1 LVFVAVAVLVAAACG
16 RGGNDQSKDT
26 TTTSAE
32 SSTTPSNAPPT
43 TTALTTTAA
52 PTTTT
57 TTWGVRADKVLI
69 GPGGLQ
75 VNLAACPESW
85 QDQQGISAER
95 ILLGASG
102 PFTGPAAP
110 IGLSLKGYEARLA
123 QANTQGGIA
132 GRSLEMVVLDDG
144 WDPQVSAADART
156 LIDSHGVMALTG
168 LYGTKQADAAS
179 AVASPACVPQVV
191 LSPHPALS
199 DAATRP
205 WLVPTLSSWM
215 SDITAML
222 QTIAGEQPTGV
233 TLAVV
238 SDDDREYGDSLVRY
252 ATAAAALYPNVTV
265 LPAVRVPAGTTDGTA
280 IAAQVAAGQ
289 PTALIVGMTS
299 TATEP
304 VLRALHASNAAAEA
318 RFVTSAVQL
327 QRLVAAGV
335 EGWRTVRSPDAPQE
349 ASGTLAAGFLE
360 AADAAGLSSSDR
372 PVFWIGYANADLL
385 LQALKS
391 AAQLPGGLSRT
402 NLLLALWSMQT
413 THPAVPGLK
422 VHANGPADPVLVEGG
437 VLSRLSGG
445 VLVPIGVVD
454 VDGRSPRCPGTDIFA
469 C

>member
-1 LVFVAVAVLVAAACG
+1 MAVGVVVAAACG
-16 RGGNDQSKDT
+16 QGGKDEGRN
-26 TTTSAE
+26 TTTSAP
-32 SSTTPSNAPPT
+32 SLTTSTTAPPT
-43 TTALTTTAA
+43 TSAPTTAA

-75 VNLAACPESW
+75 VNLAACPEGW

-95 ILLGASG
+95 ILLGASA
-102 PFTGPAAP
+102 PLTGQAAP
-110 IGLSLKGYEARLA
+110 IALSLKGYEARLA
-123 QANTQGGIA
+123 QANSQGGIA
-132 GRSLEMVVLDDG
+132 GRSLELIVLDDG
-144 WDPQVSAADART
+144 WDPRVSATDART

-199 DAATRP
+199 DAASRP

-215 SDITAML
+215 SDITAVL
-222 QTIAGEQPTGV
+222 QTIAGGQPTGV
-233 TLAVV
+233 RLAVV
-238 SDDDREYGDSLVRY
+238 SDDDREYGDSVVRY

-265 LPAVRVPAGTTDGTA
+265 LPPVRVPAGTTDGA
-280 IAAQVAAGQ
+280 AVAAQVAASQ

-304 VLRALHASNAAAEA
+304 VLRALHASNVAAEA
-318 RFVTSAVQL
+318 RFVTSAVVL
-327 QRLVAAGV
+327 QRLVAAGG
-335 EGWRTVRSPDAPQE
+335 EGWRTVRSPDPPQE

-372 PVFWIGYANADLL
+372 AIFWIGYANAELL
-385 LQALKS
+385 VQALTS
-391 AAQLPGGLSRT
+391 AAQRPGGLSRT

-413 THPAVPGLK
+413 TYPTLPSLK
-422 VHANGPADPVLVEGG
+422 VHANGPADPALVEGG

-445 VLVPIGVVD
+445 VLVPLGVVD
-454 VDGRSPRCPGTDIFA
+454 VDGRSPRCPGTDIFS